1 MIELLDIEEN
11 SLEDLIINEL
21 KELEKSQEAIRM
33 KQNKIVRLVSISLG
47 LVCVGL
53 AVNLT
58 LLFILLFV

>member
-33 KQNKIVRLVSISLG
+33 KQDKIVKLVSISLG

>member
-1 MIELLDIEEN
+1 MIELLNIEEN

-33 KQNKIVRLVSISLG
+33 KQDKIVKLVSISLG

-53 AVNLT
+53 AVNLI